1 MYNKKSGKESLHV
14 QFSEVK
20 DDLLKR
26 AGGRTLIRA
35 KYRLLFVERISRQ
48 EQQQGESKDE

>member
-1 MYNKKSGKESLHV
+1 MYNKKNGKKSLHV
-14 QFSEVK
+14 QFREVK

-26 AGGRTLIRA
+26 RGV